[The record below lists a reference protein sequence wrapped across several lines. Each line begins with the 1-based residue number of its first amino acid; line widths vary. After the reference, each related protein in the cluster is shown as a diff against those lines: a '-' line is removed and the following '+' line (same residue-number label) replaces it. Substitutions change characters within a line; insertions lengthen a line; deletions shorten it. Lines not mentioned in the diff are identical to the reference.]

1 MAWTRM
7 AARLATLLAAFM
19 ATGALLSACGG
30 GADRTK
36 AQVRMVNASAGY
48 MQLDL
53 QVDGQLRQGQVGY
66 GAAEAYVEIDPGKAS
81 SSITSAGSATTLLSF
96 TPALSEKKHYTVL
109 AFGAAGALRQMLLDE
124 NSAAP
129 DTNKALLRVVN
140 ASPDA
145 GPLDVYLT
153 APGDPLPQVV
163 AVQTAVA
170 YGVQG
175 NYTLVNSGTWQL
187 RITAA
192 GSKTDVRL
200 DVPVLS
206 LASKQISTLVLTA
219 SQGGLMVNSLML
231 AQQGGIA
238 RMDTQQARV
247 RLVAAVTDSAVV
259 KASLGTTSLISTT
272 ANAGEITSPSLD
284 SYVLVPVGS
293 WAATVSVN
301 GQPLTVPAETLKSGQ
316 DYSFMVHGPSSAPTS
331 SWLVDDNR
339 LPSDA
344 TQAKLRLINGLADTS
359 AALAMKLDGSSV
371 AGAVLVGAASG
382 YTLVKPVAAGGTNGR
397 LTITA
402 AGIPTAIYTS
412 ASQTLV
418 AGGSYSVFVVGP
430 VAAPSGLVGVDR

>member
-1 MAWTRM
+1 M
-7 AARLATLLAAFM
+7 AALLAL
-19 ATGALLSACGG
+19 GALLGACGG

-36 AQVRMVNASAGY
+36 AQVRLVNASAGY
-48 MQLDL
+48 SQLDL
-53 QVDGQLRQGQVGY
+53 QVDGQLRQGQVPY
-66 GAAEAYVEIDPGKAS
+66 GGSDGYVEIDPGKAS

-96 TPALSEKKHYTVL
+96 TPALSEKKYYSVL

-124 NSAAP
+124 NIGAP

-140 ASPDA
+140 VSPDA
-145 GPLDVYLT
+145 GALDVYLT
-153 APGDPLPQVV
+153 APTDLLPNVV

-175 NYTLVNSGTWQL
+175 NYTLVNSGTWRL

-200 DVPVLS
+200 DVPVVV

-219 SQGGLMVNSLML
+219 SKGGLMVNSLML
-231 AQQGGIA
+231 AQQGGIQQQ
-238 RMDTQQARV
+238 DTQQARV

-259 KASLGTTSLISTT
+259 KASLGSTSLISTA

-284 SYVLVPVGS
+284 GYVLVPVGA
-293 WAATVSVN
+293 WAATVTVN
-301 GQPLTVPAETLKSGQ
+301 GQAVVVPSKTLTSGQ
-316 DYSFMVHGPSSAPTS
+316 DYSFMVHGQSAAPTS

-344 TQAKLRLINGLADTS
+344 TQVKLRLINGLADST

-371 AGAVLVGAASG
+371 AGAVLVGAASD
-382 YTLVKPVAAGGTNGR
+382 YTLVKPVAAGGSNGR
-397 LTITA
+397 LSITA
-402 AGIPTAIYTS
+402 AGVPTAIYTS
-412 ASQTLV
+412 ASQTLI
-418 AGGSYSVFVVGP
+418 AGGSYSVFIVGP
-430 VAAPSGLVGVDR
+430 VAAPAGLVGVDR

>member
-1 MAWTRM
+1 MAWRWM
-7 AARLATLLAAFM
+7 AALLAL
-19 ATGALLSACGG
+19 GALLGACGG

-36 AQVRMVNASAGY
+36 AQVRLVNASAGY
-48 MQLDL
+48 SQLDL
-53 QVDGQLRQGQVGY
+53 QVDGQLRQGQVPY
-66 GAAEAYVEIDPGKAS
+66 GGADGYVEIDPGKAS

-96 TPALSEKKHYTVL
+96 TPALSEKKYYSVL

-124 NSAAP
+124 NIGAP

-140 ASPDA
+140 VSPDA
-145 GPLDVYLT
+145 GALDVYLT
-153 APGDPLPQVV
+153 APTDLLPNVV

-175 NYTLVNSGTWQL
+175 NYTLVNSGTWRL

-200 DVPVLS
+200 DVPVVV

-219 SQGGLMVNSLML
+219 SKGGLMVNSLML
-231 AQQGGIA
+231 AQQGGIQQQ
-238 RMDTQQARV
+238 DTQQARV

-259 KASLGTTSLISTT
+259 KASLGSTSLISTA

-284 SYVLVPVGS
+284 GYVLVPVGA
-293 WAATVSVN
+293 WAATVTVN
-301 GQPLTVPAETLKSGQ
+301 GQAVAVPSKTLTSGQ
-316 DYSFMVHGPSSAPTS
+316 DYSFMVHGQSAAPTS

-344 TQAKLRLINGLADTS
+344 TQVKLRLINGLADST

-371 AGAVLVGAASG
+371 AGAVLVGAASD
-382 YTLVKPVAAGGTNGR
+382 YTLVKPVAAGGSNGR
-397 LTITA
+397 LSITA
-402 AGIPTAIYTS
+402 AGVPTAIYTS
-412 ASQTLV
+412 ASQTLT
-418 AGGSYSVFVVGP
+418 AGGSYSVFIVGP
-430 VAAPSGLVGVDR
+430 VAAPAGLVGVDR